1 MGKNKH
7 QVIPGFLIV
16 LAVFSSTGVAAAVS
30 GEPRG
35 GEFFIPEAISKAES
49 SRAEA
54 LHVVPVTPGEEIP
67 DWTARWELARVLS
80 YVGKYDEA
88 VTEYR
93 KLLAEKPDLAE
104 ARIELANVFYWK
116 GKKQE
121 ALEMLEGVSTKDLD
135 VNSRVLLADIHVAQG
150 KYREAEPLYRQYLDK
165 HPEDLVVRLKLA
177 EMLSWEKKYGPSL
190 SEYEKI
196 LDAKPDDT
204 QIRRR
209 YAFVLIW
216 AGRHQEAAAELR
228 KTLD

>member
-16 LAVFSSTGVAAAVS
+16 LAVFCSTGVAAAVS
-30 GEPRG
+30 GEPGR
-35 GEFFIPEAISKAES
+35 GEFFIPEAISAAES
-49 SRAEA
+49 SRAED
-54 LHVVPVTPGEEIP
+54 LRVVPVTPGEQIP
-67 DWTARWELARVLS
+67 DWAARWELARVLS

-104 ARIELANVFYWK
+104 ARIELANVFYWE

-135 VNSRVLLADIHVAQG
+135 ADSRVLIADIYVAQG
-150 KYREAEPLYRQYLDK
+150 KYGEAEPLYRQYLDK
-165 HPEDLVVRLKLA
+165 RPEDLVVRLKLA

-196 LDAKPDDT
+196 LEAKPDDT